1 MPAPRSL
8 LVTDFDGTLTRDDF
22 YQLAI
27 KDLLPR
33 DLPDYWGEYRAGR
46 LTHFQALRNYFAH
59 IRKSEAE
66 VLQVVRRMG
75 LEPDLAAEVRALDEA
90 GWDVVV
96 TSAGCAWYIDLLLQ
110 EAGVELTVHS
120 NPGRFVEGRG
130 LLMEPPPPGP
140 FFSLELGVDKAGVV
154 RHALDEG
161 RRVAF
166 AGDGF
171 PDREAAL
178 LVPEDLRFARGDLAT
193 ALSQTDRGF
202 IAYDRWAEV
211 ARALRARPA

>member
-1 MPAPRSL
+1 MPARSL
-8 LVTDFDGTLTRDDF
+8 LVTDFDGTLTRHDF

-27 KDLLPR
+27 QELLPR

-46 LTHFQALRNYFAH
+46 LTHFEGLRNYFSH

-66 VLQVVRRMG
+66 VREVVGRMA
-75 LEPDLAAEVRALDEA
+75 LEPDLAECLRELDAA

-96 TSAGCAWYIDLLLQ
+96 TSAGCSWYIDILLR
-110 EAGVELTVHS
+110 EAGVDLKVYA

-130 LLMEPPPPGP
+130 LVMELPPPGP
-140 FFSLELGVDKAGVV
+140 FASRQLGVDKAGVV
-154 RHALDEG
+154 RHALGQG

-171 PDREAAL
+171 PDQEAAL
-178 LVPEDLRFARGDLAT
+178 LVPADLRFARSDLAA
-193 ALSQTDRGF
+193 ALAEAGQGF
-202 IAYDRWAEV
+202 IPFDRWSEV
-211 ARALRARPA
+211 ARDLCGRSS